1 MRIVLIICLILQSLQ
16 TTITYHG
23 DHNIG
28 VAMETPRGLLVPCVK
43 QVQNLSILE
52 IAQTLNELQ
61 TLGAAG
67 KLGEEHLTGGTI
79 T

>member
-1 MRIVLIICLILQSLQ
+1 M
-16 TTITYHG
+16 
-23 DHNIG
+23 D
-28 VAMETPRGLLVPCVK
+28 TPRGLLVPCVK
-43 QVQNLSILE
+43 QVQNLTILE